1 MPVTGRCDVASIVVD
16 VSFCDAVDSCVVEI
30 VVPEVVEFAIKVV
43 VVDLVVVV
51 EGLAVVITQS
61 TLQGQSQIF
70 KSGLKYN
77 LPEVVIGH

>member
-1 MPVTGRCDVASIVVD
+1 MLVTGRYDVVSIVVD
-16 VSFCDAVDSCVVEI
+16 VSFCGAVGSCVV
-30 VVPEVVEFAIKVV
+30 VSEVVEFAIKVV

-61 TLQGQSQIF
+61 TLQGQSQIS